1 MDNKAK
7 EKDFVPEIELMALSE
22 IVPSP
27 LNPRK
32 SFSEDAISELAEN
45 IRHQGLLQPITVRP
59 MVDEVID
66 GVTVTL
72 PAGNMAPS
80 HYEVVCGERRYRAC
94 KKLNMFEMPVIVRDL
109 SDDEAFDAMITEN
122 LQRKDIDPI
131 EEAQAF
137 TALRQRGQQIID
149 IATRFG
155 RTYAYVSDRI
165 RLAQLKEPL
174 RLAVSAGRIPLR
186 GGYLLA
192 RLNEDDQQAFI
203 DDNYDEDCDYTVSDI
218 EEWLDRHFMNLW
230 NAPFQDGE
238 TLQET
243 WNPDGKLIRRC
254 DTCDCNTC
262 NHGCL
267 FADMKTDEPQC
278 IDEVC
283 YKRKADIYYDW
294 FLRQYESRLVL
305 AGKPA
310 TAGSVALF
318 RDDYAYYNDATKE
331 RIKSLSDKLTSAGY
345 RIFTTKELPCR
356 VWSNTEGELAD
367 GTAIECIDIA
377 DMAGFWQL
385 KRHVRRI
392 SNAEAKRPDNPEQP
406 SNYPARLAE
415 RSATIEKTADKKV
428 ITYAKK
434 NFDRDKYVSG
444 THGLEDWELVTLYAI
459 AYDKIP
465 WDRKK
470 HLIPGTEYTS
480 ATFQQIQ
487 KLAGDKIH
495 DDVRVKREAIA
506 AFITSSYKE
515 SFLEEAMKHIS
526 IEANAFISKTRQ
538 KADESISAINDELRS
553 MGYDEKAN
561 KL

>member
-1 MDNKAK
+1 MSESSNIPQ
-7 EKDFVPEIELMALSE
+7 VQEIL
-22 IVPSP
+22 IGCIFPSP
-27 LNPRK
+27 MNPRK
-32 SFSEDAISELAEN
+32 TFNEDALRELAEN
-45 IRHQGLLQPITVRP
+45 IRQQGLLQPITVRHKP
-59 MVDEVID
+59 FAD
-66 GVTVTL
+66 GKGNVRLL
-72 PAGNMAPS
+72 PNAF
-80 HYEVVCGERRYRAC
+80 EIICGERRYRAC
-94 KKLNMFEMPVIVRDL
+94 KLIDPAMYVPCIVRDL

-174 RLAVSAGRIPLR
+174 RLAVSAGRITLR

-192 RLNEDDQQAFI
+192 RLNEEDQQAFI
-203 DDNYDEDCDYTVSDI
+203 DDNYDEDCDYTTSDI

-238 TLQET
+238 SLKET

-254 DTCDCNTC
+254 NTCECNTC

-267 FADMKTDEPQC
+267 FADMKTEEPQC

-283 YKRKADIYYDW
+283 YNRKADIYYDW

-318 RDDYAYYNDATKE
+318 RGDIYLNDATKD
-331 RIKSLSDKLTSAGY
+331 RLKVIADKFTSAGY
-345 RIFTTKELPCR
+345 RIFTSKDLPNP
-356 VWSNTEGELAD
+356 VWSNKEGELAD
-367 GTAIECIDIA
+367 GTAVECIDITE
-377 DMAGFWQL
+377 MAGFRRI
-385 KRHVRRI
+385 KSHVRRI
-392 SNAEAKRPDNPEQP
+392 PNAEAKRPVDPAQP

-428 ITYAKK
+428 VNYAKK
-434 NFDRDKYVSG
+434 NFDREKYVARKD
-444 THGLEDWELVTLYAI
+444 HLEDWEENMLMAI
-459 AYDKIP
+459 VYKVIG
-465 WDRKK
+465 WEDRKK
-470 HLIPGTEYTS
+470 LIPGTEYSTAS
-480 ATFQQIQ
+480 YSQMERFVIDNA
-487 KLAGDKIH
+487 L
-495 DDVRVKREAIA
+495 DDSWKRKAIA
-506 AFITSSYKE
+506 AFITSTYNESY
-515 SFLEEAMKHIS
+515 LEEAMVNIS
-526 IEANAFISKTRQ
+526 VEARAFISDIRF
-538 KADESISAINDELRS
+538 KAENRIKEISDELREL
-553 MGYDEKAN
+553 GYDEKGN
-561 KL
+561 KLL

>member
-1 MDNKAK
+1 MDNK
-7 EKDFVPEIELMALSE
+7 EKDFAPEIELMELSE

-32 SFSEDAISELAEN
+32 TFSEDAISELAEN

-59 MVDEVID
+59 MVDEVVD
-66 GVTVTL
+66 GVMVTL
-72 PAGNMAPS
+72 PAGGRIPS
-80 HYEVVCGERRYRAC
+80 RFEVVCGERRYRAC

-137 TALRQRGQQIID
+137 TALRQRGQQVID
-149 IATRFG
+149 IAARFG

-203 DDNYDEDCDYTVSDI
+203 DDEYDEECDYTISDI

-230 NAPFQDGE
+230 NAPFHDGE

-267 FADMKTDEPQC
+267 FADMKTEEPQC
-278 IDEVC
+278 IDELC
-283 YKRKADIYYDW
+283 YNRKADIYYDW

-318 RDDYAYYNDATKE
+318 REDRYFSDAAKE
-331 RIKSLSDKLTSAGY
+331 RIKAIADKLTSAGY
-345 RIFTTKELPCR
+345 RIFTDKELPNP
-356 VWSNTEGELAD
+356 VWSNIEGELAD
-367 GTAIECIDIA
+367 GTAVECIDITE
-377 DMAGFWQL
+377 MACFWRI
-385 KRHVRRI
+385 KKHVRRI
-392 SNAEAKRPDNPEQP
+392 PNAEAKRPDNPEQP

-415 RSATIEKTADKKV
+415 RSATISKTADKKV

-434 NFDRDKYVSG
+434 NFDRDKYVSQKG
-444 THGLEDWELVTLYAI
+444 DLQPWERTILMAILFDGLGYEYHKKLFPDAAWTPTFDQMELILHKTMFDSSWKRCAI
-459 AYDKIP
+459 A
-465 WDRKK
+465 
-470 HLIPGTEYTS
+470 H
-480 ATFQQIQ
+480 FIQ
-487 KLAGDKIH
+487 SPNH
-495 DDVRVKREAIA
+495 E
-506 AFITSSYKE
+506 SY
-515 SFLEEAMKHIS
+515 LEEAMKQLS
-526 IEANAFISKTRQ
+526 IEAKDFITKTRK
-538 KADESISAINDELRS
+538 KAESTIKEINDELHS
-553 MGYDEKAN
+553 MGYDENAN

>member
-1 MDNKAK
+1 MNKNAK
-7 EKDFVPEIELMALSE
+7 EQDFAPEIELMALSE

-59 MVDEVID
+59 IVDEVID
-66 GVTVTL
+66 GVFVTH
-72 PAGNMAPS
+72 PAGGMSPS
-80 HYEVVCGERRYRAC
+80 HFEIVCGERRYRAC
-94 KKLNMFEMPVIVRDL
+94 KKLDMFEMT
-109 SDDEAFDAMITEN
+109 DDEAFDAMITEN

-149 IATRFG
+149 IAARFG

-230 NAPFQDGE
+230 NAPFHDGE
-238 TLQET
+238 SLKET

-254 DTCDCNTC
+254 DICDCNTC

-267 FADMKTDEPQC
+267 FADMKTEEPQC
-278 IDEVC
+278 IDELC
-283 YKRKADIYYDW
+283 YNRKADIYYDW

-318 RDDYAYYNDATKE
+318 REDHYFNDATKE
-331 RIKSLSDKLTSAGY
+331 RIKAIADKLTSAGY
-345 RIFTTKELPCR
+345 RIFTAKELPSP
-356 VWSNTEGELAD
+356 VWSNIEGELAD
-367 GTAIECIDIA
+367 GTAVECIDITE
-377 DMAGFWQL
+377 MAAFWRI
-385 KRHVRRI
+385 KKHVRRI
-392 SNAEAKRPDNPEQP
+392 PNAEPTRPDTTPDGSP
-406 SNYPARLAE
+406 TGPTNYPARLAE
-415 RSATIEKTADKKV
+415 RSATKKV

-434 NFDRDKYVSG
+434 NFDRDKYVSQKSALQPWEH
-444 THGLEDWELVTLYAI
+444 TILMAIVFDGLGYDDHKKLFPDAGWTPTFEQMELILHKTMSDSSWKRCAI
-459 AYDKIP
+459 ARFIQ
-465 WDRKK
+465 
-470 HLIPGTEYTS
+470 S
-480 ATFQQIQ
+480 AN
-487 KLAGDKIH
+487 H
-495 DDVRVKREAIA
+495 E
-506 AFITSSYKE
+506 SY
-515 SFLEEAMKHIS
+515 LEEAMKNLS
-526 IEANAFISKTRQ
+526 IEAKDFISKTR
-538 KADESISAINDELRS
+538 KDADKRIQDINDELRS
-553 MGYDEKAN
+553 MGYDENAN

>member
-1 MDNKAK
+1 MDNKTKK
-7 EKDFVPEIELMALSE
+7 EDFAPEIELVELSE
-22 IVPSP
+22 IAPSP

-32 SFSEDAISELAEN
+32 TFSEEAINELAEN
-45 IRHQGLLQPITVRP
+45 IRHQGLLQPIIVRP
-59 MVDEVID
+59 MVDEVVD
-66 GVTVTL
+66 GVTVAL
-72 PAGNMAPS
+72 PAGDKSPS
-80 HYEVVCGERRYRAC
+80 YFEVVCGERRYRAC

-155 RTYAYVSDRI
+155 RTYAYVSDRL

-174 RLAVSAGRIPLR
+174 RQAVSAGRITLR

-192 RLNEDDQQAFI
+192 RLNEADQQAFI
-203 DDNYDEDCDYTVSDI
+203 DDEYDDDCEYATADI
-218 EEWLDRHFMNLW
+218 EDWLDHYFMNLW
-230 NAPFQDGE
+230 NAPFHDGE
-238 TLQET
+238 TLMET

-254 DTCDCNTC
+254 QTCDCNTS

-278 IDEVC
+278 IDELC
-283 YKRKADIYYDW
+283 YNRKADIYYDW

-318 RDDYAYYNDATKE
+318 REDRYFNDAAKE
-331 RIKSLSDKLTSAGY
+331 RIKAIADKLTSAGY
-345 RIFTTKELPCR
+345 RIFTDKELPNP
-356 VWSNTEGELAD
+356 VWSNIEGELAD
-367 GTAIECIDIA
+367 GTAIECIDITE
-377 DMAGFWQL
+377 MAGFWRI
-385 KRHVRRI
+385 KKHVRRI
-392 SNAEAKRPDNPEQP
+392 PNAEAKRPDDSEQP
-406 SNYPARLAE
+406 TNYPARLAE

-434 NFDRDKYVSG
+434 NFDRDKYVSQKSA
-444 THGLEDWELVTLYAI
+444 LQPWEHTIFMAIVFDRLGYDDHKKLFPDVGWTPTFEQMEQILNKTASDDSWKRCAI
-459 AYDKIP
+459 A
-465 WDRKK
+465 
-470 HLIPGTEYTS
+470 H
-480 ATFQQIQ
+480 FIQ
-487 KLAGDKIH
+487 SGYH
-495 DDVRVKREAIA
+495 E
-506 AFITSSYKE
+506 SY
-515 SFLEEAMKHIS
+515 LEEAMKHLS
-526 IEANAFISKTRQ
+526 IEAKDFISKTRQ
-538 KADESISAINDELRS
+538 KAESSIKEINDELRE

>member
-1 MDNKAK
+1 MN
-7 EKDFVPEIELMALSE
+7 EQNNIPQVQEILIGCIS
-22 IVPSP
+22 PSP
-27 LNPRK
+27 MNPRK
-32 SFSEDAISELAEN
+32 TFNEDALRELAEN
-45 IRHQGLLQPITVRP
+45 IRQQGLLQPITVRHKTY
-59 MVDEVID
+59 MGDD
-66 GVTVTL
+66 GKVHRIE
-72 PAGNMAPS
+72 NDF
-80 HYEVVCGERRYRAC
+80 EIVCGERRYRAC
-94 KKLNMFEMPVIVRDL
+94 KMISDIMEIPCIVRDL

-137 TALRQRGQQIID
+137 TALRQRGQQVID

-203 DDNYDEDCDYTVSDI
+203 DDEYDEDCDYTISDI

-230 NAPFQDGE
+230 NAPFHDGE
-238 TLQET
+238 SLQET

-254 DTCDCNTC
+254 DACDCNTN

-267 FADMKTDEPQC
+267 FADMKTEEPQC
-278 IDEVC
+278 IDELC
-283 YKRKADIYYDW
+283 YNRKADIYYDW
-294 FLRQYESRLVL
+294 FLRQYGSRLVL

-318 RDDYAYYNDATKE
+318 RDDCYFNDATKE
-331 RIKSLSDKLTSAGY
+331 RIKAIADKFRSAGY
-345 RIFTTKELPCR
+345 RIFTAKELPNP
-356 VWSNTEGELAD
+356 VWSNIEGELAD
-367 GTAIECIDIA
+367 GTAIECIDISE
-377 DMAGFWQL
+377 MAGLWKI

-392 SNAEAKRPDNPEQP
+392 PNAEPSRPATLPDGSTAGPT
-406 SNYPARLAE
+406 NYPDRLAE

-434 NFDRDKYVSG
+434 NFDRDKYVSQKG
-444 THGLEDWELVTLYAI
+444 DLQPWERTVLMAIVFDGLGYNDHKKLFPDAGWTPTFEQMERILHKTMFDSSWKRCAI
-459 AYDKIP
+459 A
-465 WDRKK
+465 
-470 HLIPGTEYTS
+470 H
-480 ATFQQIQ
+480 FIQ
-487 KLAGDKIH
+487 SPNH
-495 DDVRVKREAIA
+495 E
-506 AFITSSYKE
+506 SY
-515 SFLEEAMKHIS
+515 LEEAMKQLS
-526 IEANAFISKTRQ
+526 IEANDFITKTRQ
-538 KADESISAINDELRS
+538 KAEESIKDINDELRS
-553 MGYDEKAN
+553 MGYDENAN